1 MQHPELIATYWSM
14 IGDCSPDGP
23 SQVSPIDFRERVE
36 MARKVG
42 YVGIGFVHADVMSVS
57 ARLGFD
63 EMKRILDDNGM
74 NYVEVE
80 MITDWFVTD
89 ERRKRSD
96 EVRKDLLHAAERLG
110 AWHIK
115 IGGDFDNDGKN
126 DWPMDHMIREYEI
139 LCGEAADAGTRLSL
153 EIVPFANLATIE
165 QGLALWN
172 GAGVGN
178 GGILVDI
185 WHIVRGGMS
194 YDQVRQMPK
203 EAITA
208 VELNDA
214 LPDIQGTL
222 VHDTLHCRELPG
234 DGFFDVPAFLH
245 ALRDAGYEGPYG
257 VEILSDKHRQL
268 PLFEQANQGFEATMK
283 QFDILSQRLQTGP

>member
-1 MQHPELIATYWSM
+1 MQHPELVATYWSM
-14 IGDCSPDGP
+14 VGDCYPGGP

-57 ARLGFD
+57 ARIGFD

-74 NYVEVE
+74 TYVEVE
-80 MITDWFVTD
+80 MITDWFVTG
-89 ERRKRSD
+89 ERRRRSNQI
-96 EVRKDLLHAAERLG
+96 RKDLLYAAERLG

-115 IGGDFDNDGKN
+115 IGGDFENNGKN
-126 DWPMDHMIREYEI
+126 NWPMDHMIHEFEI
-139 LCGEAADAGTRLSL
+139 LCREAADAGTCLSL
-153 EIVPFANLATIE
+153 EILPFANLATID
-165 QGLALWN
+165 QGLALRN
-172 GAGVGN
+172 GASVDN
-178 GGILVDI
+178 GGILLDI

-203 EAITA
+203 EAITW

-222 VHDTLHCRELPG
+222 FHDTIHCREIPG
-234 DGFFDVPAFLH
+234 EGFFDVPAFLH
-245 ALRDAGYEGPYG
+245 ALHDVGYKGPYG

-268 PLFEQANQGFEATMK
+268 SLFEQANQGFEATIK
-283 QFDILSQRLQTGP
+283 QFEMLKQRLQAGP